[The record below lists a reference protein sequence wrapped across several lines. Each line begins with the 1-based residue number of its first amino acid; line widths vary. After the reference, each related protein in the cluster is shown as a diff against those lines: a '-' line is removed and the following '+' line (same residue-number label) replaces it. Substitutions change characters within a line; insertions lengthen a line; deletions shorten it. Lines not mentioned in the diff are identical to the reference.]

1 MEFNHE
7 YFMLEALRLAELAY
21 NQKEVPV
28 GAVIVRD
35 GEIVGCGYNTRKQNQ
50 NAVLHA
56 ETVAIYNACK
66 NLGSWRLWNCDMY
79 VTLEPCPM
87 CTGAIINSRICN
99 VYYGAKNIRAGA
111 CGSVI
116 NLFDYPFN
124 HKADIK
130 GGILEEQCAALMTA
144 FFENVR
150 TERKKLKEGQKA
162 LNTSDNTSQNLAEEA

>member
-1 MEFNHE
+1 MEVNHE
-7 YFMLEALRLAELAY
+7 YFMQEALKLAELAY

-66 NLGSWRLWNCDMY
+66 KLGSWRLWNCDMY

-116 NLFDYPFN
+116 NLGASMSELNMPD
-124 HKADIK
+124 
-130 GGILEEQCAALMTA
+130 EAATTV
-144 FFENVR
+144 EDHD
-150 TERKKLKEGQKA
+150 E
-162 LNTSDNTSQNLAEEA
+162 SAEAVEYNYDG